1 MGEADFFTYDG
12 YMVPHD
18 FDPKPYI
25 RDLKIRMI
33 TEDMNFGVKQRCVDK
48 YYENIDAILANF
60 DDFIITGS
68 LALNL
73 YGLLDRPMSDLDVIL
88 FDQNYDIPMLGSN
101 YLEQGEFSTD
111 RLGYA
116 YLSSVESFSL
126 YNFISSSNKIKYLK
140 NIFSNKQTKFD
151 LFLDKEKERKFKT
164 FSYKG
169 KEIKVHDPIEV
180 IEQKIRMVENNK
192 ESYYVMNS
200 ISKNTLDLWRIFNTI
215 DSIS

>member
-1 MGEADFFTYDG
+1 MGEADFFAYDG

-33 TEDMNFGVKQRCVDK
+33 TEDMNFGIKQRCVDK
-48 YYENIDAILANF
+48 YSENIDAILANF
-60 DDFIITGS
+60 NDFIITGS

-73 YGLLDRPMSDLDVIL
+73 YGLLDRSMSDLDVIL
-88 FDQNYDIPMLGSN
+88 FDQNCDIPMLASN

-126 YNFISSSNKIKYLK
+126 FNFISSSNKIKYLK

-169 KEIKVHDPIEV
+169 KEIKVHDPIEI
-180 IEQKIRMVENNK
+180 IEQKMSMVENNK
-192 ESYYVMNS
+192 NSYYVMNS
-200 ISKNTLDLWRIFNTI
+200 VSKNTLDLWRIFNTI